1 MLTWAVL
8 AKDAS
13 HDSDGDKY
21 WLRIVL
27 CIASI
32 ESGIVVVDSAAN
44 ILVVPL
50 VAFAISTPDVS
61 NASTASHCA
70 TDCDNDRRDARL
82 VWQLQPAAFGANI
95 IKSYAKQ
102 SWVCITVGCNLY
114 DSGSVT
120 WDIIDFG
127 PRQLAQFLKPYI

>member
-8 AKDAS
+8 AKDAP
-13 HDSDGDKY
+13 HDSDGDKN

-32 ESGIVVVDSAAN
+32 DSGIVVVDSAAN
-44 ILVVPL
+44 ILVVPS
-50 VAFAISTPDVS
+50 VAFAIFTPNVS

-70 TDCDNDRRDARL
+70 TDCDNNDRRDARF
-82 VWQLQPAAFGANI
+82 VWQLQPAAIGAN

-102 SWVCITVGCNLY
+102 SWVCITIGCNIY
-114 DSGSVT
+114 DSGSVI

-127 PRQLAQFLKPYI
+127 RRQPSS